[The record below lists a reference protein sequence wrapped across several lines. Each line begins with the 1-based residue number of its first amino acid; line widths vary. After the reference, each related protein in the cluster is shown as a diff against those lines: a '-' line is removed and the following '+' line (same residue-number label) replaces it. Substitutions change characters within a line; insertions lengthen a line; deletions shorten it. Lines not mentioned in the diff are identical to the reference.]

1 VDVRDARAGDTGA
14 IAALF
19 NALILTTTVG
29 WREHLTTP
37 AEQLEWLHEREERG
51 FPTLVADESGEV
63 VGYCCWTSFRGGDR
77 FPGYRH
83 TVEHTVH
90 VRGDRH
96 GQGIGRL
103 LLGALVHRA
112 AAGGI
117 HVMVAGI
124 DADNAASI
132 AFHASM
138 GFVEVARMP
147 ETGRKFGRWL
157 ELVLMQRIIP
167 G

>member
-1 VDVRDARAGDTGA
+1 MQVRDATEDDVVA
-14 IAALF
+14 IAGLF
-19 NALILTTTVG
+19 NALIATTTVA
-29 WREHLTTP
+29 WRDDATTP
-37 AEQLEWLHEREERG
+37 EEQLAWLRERQSRG
-51 FPTLVADESGEV
+51 YPTLVADDGGDV

-83 TVEHTVH
+83 TVEHTIH

-96 GQGIGRL
+96 GEGIGRL
-103 LLGALVHRA
+103 LLTSLMDGARRR
-112 AAGGI
+112 GI

-124 DADNAASI
+124 DADNHASVG
-132 AFHASM
+132 FHADL

-157 ELVLMQRIIP
+157 DLVLMQRILDH
-167 G
+167 